1 MSTPTTND
9 RWTTAALEG
18 PWGRI
23 LPWLAL
29 FTRCTVG
36 LCLLNF
42 GMMQLIFGSS
52 SANPPSADLGS
63 VIIWILL
70 QAVPYLG
77 VAIGLGLVFGIYTTL
92 NALLTCAL
100 ALILPLVVL
109 VTLISQSVLG
119 TGGPG
124 FQRSPYGL
132 FGPEAGVGLIF
143 ASYAV
148 FVMPCLIALVL
159 LSPMAINRYSL
170 DTLMFG
176 KPKPPM
182 SPPTETTDARPPGN
196 PFDLEKPDGET
207 SS

>member
-42 GMMQLIFGSS
+42 GMMQLIYGNTGAS
-52 SANPPSADLGS
+52 PPSAELGA
-63 VIIWILL
+63 VIVWILL

-109 VTLISQSVLG
+109 VTLISQSFLG
-119 TGGPG
+119 NGGPG
-124 FQRSPYGL
+124 FRGGSNVVL
-132 FGPEAGVGLIF
+132 GPDASMGVIF

-170 DTLMFG
+170 DTLMFS
-176 KPKPPM
+176 KPKRLM
-182 SPPTETTDARPPGN
+182 SPPAETTDARPAGN
-196 PFDLEKPDGET
+196 TFDLEKPEGET